1 MTQYV
6 DTFVF
11 PVANA
16 HVEEYKRAAEAVAQ
30 IWIEH
35 GALSY
40 QEYIGDDLRLEGT
53 TSFLDLFEAKED
65 ETLVMGWATFESK
78 EARNNANQL
87 VSSDPRMG
95 AIVGPLMSPEKMI
108 FNPVRMAFGGFSP
121 LIQL

>member
-11 PVANA
+11 PIHTD
-16 HVEEYKRAAEAVAQ
+16 HVNNYKKAAEAVAK

-35 GALSY
+35 GALTY
-40 QEYIGDDLRLEGT
+40 QEFIGNDLRLEDT
-53 TSFLDLFEAKED
+53 TSFLDLFDTKEG

-78 EARNNANQL
+78 DARDKANQL

-95 AIVGPLMSPEKMI
+95 AIVGPLMNPEKMI
-108 FNPVRMAFGGFSP
+108 FNPGRMAFGGFSP